1 MQMPVKL
8 IHACI
13 VFNLFF
19 HMDES
24 ISIHA
29 GCPSGYYGKDCAKM
43 CTCGE
48 GGQCHPVTGRCIC
61 GPGRMGL
68 SCEQGNVKPRMFIC
82 SILVQNYIF
91 AEF

>member
-1 MQMPVKL
+1 M
-8 IHACI
+8 
-13 VFNLFF
+13 N
-19 HMDES
+19 ES
-24 ISIHA
+24 ICIHA

-43 CTCGE
+43 STCGE

-61 GPGRMGL
+61 SPGRMGL
-68 SCEQGNVKPRMFIC
+68 SCEQGNVKLRMFIC